1 MDFKAPQSGTISFSL
16 FDLKGNQMK
25 VNASP
30 IRQGDNQSW
39 VSDLSPLPKGMYV
52 VQINVGKAMLYRTK
66 VLNIK

>member
-1 MDFKAPQSGTISFSL
+1 
-16 FDLKGNQMK
+16 MK

-66 VLNIK
+66 IVNIK